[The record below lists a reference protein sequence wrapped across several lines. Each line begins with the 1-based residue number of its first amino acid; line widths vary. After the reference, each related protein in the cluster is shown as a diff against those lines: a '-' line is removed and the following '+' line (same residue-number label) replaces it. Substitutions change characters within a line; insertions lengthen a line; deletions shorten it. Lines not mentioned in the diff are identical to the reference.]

1 MPANPFI
8 VALMAVGMLNGIFSP
23 FFVITAQ
30 VMITAIMP
38 LLILAGPRITAFLAS
53 LIAATATIML
63 AGVPAALF
71 ERITGRRE
79 TDTASYAIWLTA
91 AVVISLPA
99 LLRAAA
105 QVI

>member
-23 FFVITAQ
+23 FFVITSQ

-38 LLILAGPRITAFLAS
+38 LLILAGPRVTAFLAS

>member
-23 FFVITAQ
+23 FFVITSQ

-38 LLILAGPRITAFLAS
+38 LLILAGPRITVFLAS

-91 AVVISLPA
+91 AVVIGLPA

-105 QVI
+105 QVV

>member
-1 MPANPFI
+1 MPSNPFI

-23 FFVITAQ
+23 FFVITSQ

-38 LLILAGPRITAFLAS
+38 LLILAGPRVTAFLAS

-63 AGVPAALF
+63 AGVPAAVF
-71 ERITGRRE
+71 ERVTGRRE

-105 QVI
+105 QVV

>member
-23 FFVITAQ
+23 FFVITSQ

-38 LLILAGPRITAFLAS
+38 LLILAGPRVTAFLAS

-105 QVI
+105 QVV

>member
-1 MPANPFI
+1 MPSNPFI

-23 FFVITAQ
+23 FFVITSQ

-38 LLILAGPRITAFLAS
+38 LLILAGPRVTAFLAS

-105 QVI
+105 QVV

>member
-1 MPANPFI
+1 MPSNPFI

-23 FFVITAQ
+23 FFVITSQ

-38 LLILAGPRITAFLAS
+38 LLILAGPRVTAFLAS

-71 ERITGRRE
+71 ERIAGRRE

-105 QVI
+105 QVV

>member
-1 MPANPFI
+1 MPSNPFI

-23 FFVITAQ
+23 FFVITSQ

-38 LLILAGPRITAFLAS
+38 LLILAGPRVTAFLAS

-91 AVVISLPA
+91 AVVIGLPA

-105 QVI
+105 QVV

>member
-38 LLILAGPRITAFLAS
+38 LLILAGPRVTA
-53 LIAATATIML
+53 
-63 AGVPAALF
+63 
-71 ERITGRRE
+71 
-79 TDTASYAIWLTA
+79 
-91 AVVISLPA
+91 LPA

>member
-23 FFVITAQ
+23 FFVITSQ

-38 LLILAGPRITAFLAS
+38 LLILAGPRVTAFLAS

-71 ERITGRRE
+71 ERVTGRRE
-79 TDTASYAIWLTA
+79 TDTTSYAIWLAA

-105 QVI
+105 QVV

>member
-1 MPANPFI
+1 MAANPFI

-38 LLILAGPRITAFLAS
+38 LLILAGPRVTAFLAS

-105 QVI
+105 QVV

>member
-1 MPANPFI
+1 
-8 VALMAVGMLNGIFSP
+8 MAVGMLNGIFSP

-105 QVI
+105 QVV

>member
-23 FFVITAQ
+23 FFVITSQ

-38 LLILAGPRITAFLAS
+38 LLILAGPRVTAFLAS

-71 ERITGRRE
+71 ERITARRE

-105 QVI
+105 QVV

>member
-23 FFVITAQ
+23 FFVITSQ

-38 LLILAGPRITAFLAS
+38 LLILAGPRVTAFLAS

-71 ERITGRRE
+71 ERLTGRRE

-105 QVI
+105 QVV

>member
-1 MPANPFI
+1 MPSNPFI

-23 FFVITAQ
+23 FFVITSQ

-38 LLILAGPRITAFLAS
+38 LLILAGPRVTAFLAS

-91 AVVISLPA
+91 AVVIGLPA

-105 QVI
+105 QVA

>member
-1 MPANPFI
+1 MPSNPFI

-23 FFVITAQ
+23 FFVITSQ

-38 LLILAGPRITAFLAS
+38 LLILAGPRVTAFLAS

-63 AGVPAALF
+63 AGLPAALF

-91 AVVISLPA
+91 AVVISLPG

-105 QVI
+105 QVV

>member
-23 FFVITAQ
+23 FFVITSQ

-38 LLILAGPRITAFLAS
+38 LLILAGPRVTAFLAS

-79 TDTASYAIWLTA
+79 TDTASYAIWLMA

-105 QVI
+105 QVV

>member
-1 MPANPFI
+1 MPSNPFI

-23 FFVITAQ
+23 FFVITSQ

-38 LLILAGPRITAFLAS
+38 LLILAGPRVTAFLAS

-71 ERITGRRE
+71 ERITGRSE
-79 TDTASYAIWLTA
+79 TDSASYAIWLTA

-105 QVI
+105 QVV

>member
-1 MPANPFI
+1 MKPTRSAKRT
-8 VALMAVGMLNGIFSP
+8 MMS
-23 FFVITAQ
+23 Q
-30 VMITAIMP
+30 
-38 LLILAGPRITAFLAS
+38 
-53 LIAATATIML
+53 IAATATIML

-71 ERITGRRE
+71 ERLTGRRE

-91 AVVISLPA
+91 TVVISLPA

>member
-1 MPANPFI
+1 MPSNPFI

-38 LLILAGPRITAFLAS
+38 LLILAGPRVTAFLAS

-105 QVI
+105 QVV